1 MPRNLFSILN
11 VTRDSISVGETPEY
25 IVVINIYGIGTS
37 GLASLGRLIYA
48 DDPNIIN
55 TIIKRKTACFHFI
68 AAFVISMVYFIDKD
82 GQKVVFINNNGKAEE
97 KKVVTGDMIGSKVII
112 ISGIEPGWELITSG
126 QQLFYTLYAA

>member
-68 AAFVISMVYFIDKD
+68 AAFVISMVYSPRRTGEPSDK
-82 GQKVVFINNNGKAEE
+82 NC
-97 KKVVTGDMIGSKVII
+97 
-112 ISGIEPGWELITSG
+112 
-126 QQLFYTLYAA
+126 